1 MIFVVSV
8 ADLLNRNSMKKDIHP
23 KYYPKAKV
31 TCACGNSFTTG
42 STEKELKVE
51 LCSMCHPFFTG
62 QQKIVD
68 TARRVE
74 KFKERMAKREK
85 TQKKGKTVK
94 RKEKDAKKKT
104 KAKK

>member
-1 MIFVVSV
+1 
-8 ADLLNRNSMKKDIHP
+8 MKKDLHP

-31 TCACGNSFTTG
+31 TCACGNNFTTG

-62 QQKIVD
+62 KQKIVD

-74 KFKERMAKREK
+74 KFQEKMAK
-85 TQKKGKTVK
+85 KKEVGAK
-94 RKEKDAKKKT
+94 RKSKTAKRKAKDAKKKA

>member
-1 MIFVVSV
+1 
-8 ADLLNRNSMKKDIHP
+8 MKKDLHP
-23 KYYPKAKV
+23 TYHPKAKV

-42 STEKELKVE
+42 STQKELKVE

-74 KFKERMAKREK
+74 KFQERMAKKK
-85 TQKKGKTVK
+85 TVGAQRKGKTAK
-94 RKEKDAKKKT
+94 RKAKAAK